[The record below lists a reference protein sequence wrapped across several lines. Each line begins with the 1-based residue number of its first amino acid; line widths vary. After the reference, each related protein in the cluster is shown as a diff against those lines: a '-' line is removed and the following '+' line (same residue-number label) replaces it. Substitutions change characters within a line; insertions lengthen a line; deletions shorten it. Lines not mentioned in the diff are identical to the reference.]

1 MSCIYR
7 IILTVSG
14 LIAAAVAFAQTPV
27 EAVVLKYDNVSG
39 AKSFVAQGLRMD
51 LARRLLATTPV
62 APIAS
67 DVDELAILKMEGT
80 SQGIQKRFVSDLED
94 ALEKYEYYGK
104 FPSKNGP
111 VKVYVHYSSPGKVD
125 ELVIFNP
132 EICSLNSLYGN
143 FTTQSLQQIAR
154 QAQ

>member
-1 MSCIYR
+1 M
-7 IILTVSG
+7 TVSG
-14 LIAAAVAFAQTPV
+14 LIAAAAAFAQTPV

-51 LARRLLATTPV
+51 LARRLLASTPV

-67 DVDELAILKMEGT
+67 DVDELAILKMEGAP
-80 SQGIQKRFVSDLED
+80 QGVQKRFVSDLED
-94 ALEKYEYYGK
+94 ALEKYEYYGR

>member
-14 LIAAAVAFAQTPV
+14 LIAAAAAFAQTPV

-51 LARRLLATTPV
+51 LARRLLASTPV

-67 DVDELAILKMEGT
+67 DVDELAILKMEGA
-80 SQGIQKRFVSDLED
+80 SQGVQKRFVSDLED
-94 ALEKYEYYGK
+94 ALEKYEYYGR

>member
-1 MSCIYR
+1 MSSIYR
-7 IILTVSG
+7 IILTVAG
-14 LIAAAVAFAQTPV
+14 LIAAVTAFAQTPV

-51 LARRLLATTPV
+51 LARRLLASTPV

-80 SQGIQKRFVSDLED
+80 QQGVQKRFVSDLED

-111 VKVYVHYSSPGKVD
+111 VKVYVHYTSPGKVD
-125 ELVIFNP
+125 ELVIYNP
-132 EICSLNSLYGN
+132 EICSLNSLYGD
-143 FTTQSLQQIAR
+143 FSAQALEQIAR